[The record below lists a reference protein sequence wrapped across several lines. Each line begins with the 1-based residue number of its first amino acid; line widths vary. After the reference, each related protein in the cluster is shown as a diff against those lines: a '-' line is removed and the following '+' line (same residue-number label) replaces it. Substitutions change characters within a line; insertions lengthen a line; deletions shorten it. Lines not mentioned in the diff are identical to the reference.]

1 MVYTKQIALCFLTYE
16 NLTQCK
22 IWNKLVKDTT
32 NKFNIYIHNK
42 NDFTENETDF
52 NKYIIKNKI
61 NTKWGNISLVN
72 ATLLLFKEAYENVN
86 NKFFIL
92 LSDKCLPLF
101 NLNVIYDKINKLNTN
116 LIHVVENN
124 NENKLD
130 CFYNSLIDKSYFNKE
145 DFKKQSQWMVL
156 DRETV
161 KFLINNDITN
171 AVFGDNFWIP
181 DEYYFINILI
191 KNKINYIN
199 KSVTHVEWVRE
210 EKSCDW
216 WIPYIYKDNDL
227 EKIKEII
234 KKNNETDECLF
245 IRKVSYIEKLI
256 DYYNEIYNI

>member
-1 MVYTKQIALCFLTYE
+1 
-16 NLTQCK
+16 
-22 IWNKLVKDTT
+22 
-32 NKFNIYIHNK
+32 
-42 NDFTENETDF
+42 
-52 NKYIIKNKI
+52 
-61 NTKWGNISLVN
+61 
-72 ATLLLFKEAYENVN
+72 
-86 NKFFIL
+86 
-92 LSDKCLPLF
+92 
-101 NLNVIYDKINKLNTN
+101 
-116 LIHVVENN
+116 
-124 NENKLD
+124 
-130 CFYNSLIDKSYFNKE
+130 
-145 DFKKQSQWMVL
+145 MVL

-171 AVFGDNFWIP
+171 TVFGDNFWIP

-199 KSVTHVEWVRE
+199 KSVTHVEWIIHDE
-210 EKSCDW
+210 SCGW